1 MGKVG
6 KEKKVQMFGIFIW
19 LMIRCMY
26 THVYRF
32 VHYIVCTSIFKNIL
46 KMNPKTTVTK
56 QKNSSYV
63 T

>member
-32 VHYIVCTSIFKNIL
+32 VHYIVCTSIF
-46 KMNPKTTVTK
+46 
-56 QKNSSYV
+56 
-63 T
+63 